1 MMIVLR
7 NAVLTVSMLAAL
19 SACGGPQEELPPPPV
34 RPVKLFTVEGAG
46 GVALRRFPGTIDA
59 SQRAELS
66 FRVNGVLQEILV
78 NEGDRVKK
86 AQVLAKLDPTDY
98 KIRVSDRQATFDK
111 TSKNFDRAKELIQD
125 GTISQSDYDQ
135 VEANFRTSQAALKLA
150 KQDLAYTR
158 LKAPFAGSIGRRDVD
173 NFEEVQPKQAIFQ
186 LQSVDQLDVGID
198 LSENLVRSVRRA
210 EQAGSV
216 SDSEAASVVEA
227 YASFEGKEADKF
239 PLKIKEVS
247 TKADPQTQ
255 TFRVTFT
262 MPQPKDFAV
271 LPGMTANVFLD
282 LSRVVSTDTAK
293 WVPIS
298 AVIADGG
305 LDAQVWV
312 LDDKTMMV
320 SVRPVKIGRMS
331 GGNIEVS
338 SGLVGGEEIV
348 SVGAAY
354 LAEGMQVSR
363 MILTEQAEPRA
374 DDPS

>member
-1 MMIVLR
+1 MMFILR
-7 NAVLTVSMLAAL
+7 NVVLTVSMLAAL
-19 SACGGPQEELPPPPV
+19 SACGGPAEETPPPPV
-34 RPVKLFTVEGAG
+34 RPVKLFTVEGTG
-46 GVALRRFPGTIDA
+46 GAALRRFPGAISA

-66 FRVNGVLQEILV
+66 FRVNGTLQEIPV
-78 NEGDRVKK
+78 KEGDKVKK
-86 AQVLAKLDPTDY
+86 GQVLAQLDPTDF

-111 TSKNFDRAKELIQD
+111 TKKNFDRAKQLIQD

-135 VEANFRTSQAALKLA
+135 VEANFRTSQAALSLA
-150 KQDLAYTR
+150 KQELAYTE
-158 LKAPFAGSIGRRDVD
+158 LKAPFAGSIGRRD
-173 NFEEVQPKQAIFQ
+173 FQ
-186 LQSVDQLDVGID
+186 LQNVDQLDVAID
-198 LSENLVRSVRRA
+198 LSENLVRSIRRA
-210 EQAGSV
+210 EQADSA
-216 SDSEAASVVEA
+216 SDSQASRVVEA
-227 YASFEGKEADKF
+227 YASFEGKEGDKF
-239 PLKIKEVS
+239 PLKMKEVA
-247 TKADPQTQ
+247 TKADAQTQ

-298 AVIADGG
+298 AVVADGE
-305 LDAQVWV
+305 LDARVWV
-312 LDDKTMMV
+312 LDDKTMTV
-320 SVRPVKIGRMS
+320 TERPVKIGRMS
-331 GGNIEVS
+331 GGNIEVN

-374 DDPS
+374 DDPA

>member
-1 MMIVLR
+1 MMDILR
-7 NAVLTVSMLAAL
+7 NTVLTVSMIATLY
-19 SACGGPQEELPPPPV
+19 ACGGPQEEQPPPPV
-34 RPVKLFTVEGAG
+34 RPVKLFTVEGTEGA
-46 GVALRRFPGTIDA
+46 ALRRFPGAISA

-66 FRVNGVLQEILV
+66 FRVNGVLQEIPV
-78 NEGDRVKK
+78 KEGDKVTKG
-86 AQVLAKLDPTDY
+86 QVLAKLDPTDY

-111 TSKNFDRAKELIQD
+111 VSKNFDRAKELIQD

-150 KQDLAYTR
+150 KQELAYTE

-173 NFEEVQPKQAIFQ
+173 NFEEIQSKQAIFQ
-186 LQSVDQLDVGID
+186 VQNVDQLDVAID
-198 LSENLVRSVRRA
+198 LSENLVRSLRRS

-216 SDSEAASVVEA
+216 SESDASRVVDA
-227 YASFEGKEADKF
+227 YASFEGKEGDKF
-239 PLKIKEVS
+239 PLNVKEVS
-247 TKADPQTQ
+247 TKADAQTQ

-282 LSRVVSTDTAK
+282 LSRVISADTAK

-298 AVIADGG
+298 AVVADSG
-305 LDAQVWV
+305 LDAKVWI
-312 LDDKTMMV
+312 LDDKTMTV
-320 SVRPVKIGRMS
+320 SAHPVKIGRMS
-331 GGNIEVS
+331 SGNIEVS

>member
-1 MMIVLR
+1 MMFILR
-7 NAVLTVSMLAAL
+7 NVVLTVSMLAAL
-19 SACGGPQEELPPPPV
+19 SACGGPAEETPPPPV
-34 RPVKLFTVEGAG
+34 RPVKLFTVEGTG
-46 GVALRRFPGTIDA
+46 GAALRRFPGAISA

-66 FRVNGVLQEILV
+66 FRVNGTLQEIPV
-78 NEGDRVKK
+78 KEGDKVKK
-86 AQVLAKLDPTDY
+86 GQVLAQLDPTDF

-111 TSKNFDRAKELIQD
+111 TKKNFDRAKQLIQD

-135 VEANFRTSQAALKLA
+135 VEANFRTSQAALSLA
-150 KQDLAYTR
+150 KQELAYTE

-173 NFEEVQPKQAIFQ
+173 NFEEIQPKQAIFQ
-186 LQSVDQLDVGID
+186 LQNVDQLDVAID
-198 LSENLVRSVRRA
+198 LSENLVRSIRRA
-210 EQAGSV
+210 EQADSA
-216 SDSEAASVVEA
+216 SDSQASRVVEA
-227 YASFEGKEADKF
+227 YASFEGKEGDKF
-239 PLKIKEVS
+239 PLKMKEVA
-247 TKADPQTQ
+247 TKADAQTQ

-298 AVIADGG
+298 AVVADGE
-305 LDAQVWV
+305 LDARVWV
-312 LDDKTMMV
+312 LDDKTMTV
-320 SVRPVKIGRMS
+320 TERPVKIGRMS
-331 GGNIEVS
+331 GGNIEVN

-374 DDPS
+374 DDPA